1 MENRNYTPKKQAY
14 ELIKPQ
20 IPERLTEV
28 LEAIKEIQPCHY
40 KAVAKYLQARDNNTT
55 NRISELE
62 KIGLI
67 KKVGEVEQE
76 NKRSLSLFAVC
87 DEVEARE
94 EQGQLLEKYQAEREA
109 QQKAMET
116 PDLPEITYNLIKNRI
131 TRLTDMIR
139 LINKFRV

>member
-1 MENRNYTPKKQAY
+1 MKNRNLTPKKQAY

-20 IPERLTEV
+20 IPERLIEV
-28 LEAIKEIQPCHY
+28 LEVIKEIQPCNY
-40 KAVAKYLQARDNNTT
+40 KELAKFLKARDNSTT
-55 NRISELE
+55 NRLSELE

-67 KKVGEVEQE
+67 EKKGEIKQQGG
-76 NKRSLSLFAVC
+76 KSLSLFVVC

-94 EQGQLLEKYQAEREA
+94 KQRQLLEKYRTEREA

-116 PDLPEITYNLIKNRI
+116 PDLPEVSYNLIKNRI